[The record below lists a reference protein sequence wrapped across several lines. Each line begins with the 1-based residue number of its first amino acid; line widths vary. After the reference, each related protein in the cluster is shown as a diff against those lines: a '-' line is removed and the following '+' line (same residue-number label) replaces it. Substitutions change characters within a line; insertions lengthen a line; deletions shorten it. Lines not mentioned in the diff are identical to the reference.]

1 MICAEIL
8 EEVSEYTQ
16 AIRKSC
22 EILER
27 YGMVTGEYYRGIIDN
42 IGEYGGYFYLGEG
55 VCMPHAKP
63 KTGVLST
70 GLCIIKLNTP
80 VDFEGKKVRIF
91 FTLAARDEAAHF
103 VLMKQI
109 AEICSKKQSL
119 KKMLECRSSEE
130 MLMMMEE
137 EQ

>member
-63 KTGVLST
+63 ETGVLST

-80 VDFEGKKVRIF
+80 VDFEGKKSAHIF
-91 FTLAARDEAAHF
+91 LRWRPRDEAAHF

-109 AEICSKKQSL
+109 AEICSKKAKPEKDAGMQ
-119 KKMLECRSSEE
+119 K
-130 MLMMMEE
+130 
-137 EQ
+137 Q

>member
-1 MICAEIL
+1 
-8 EEVSEYTQ
+8 
-16 AIRKSC
+16 
-22 EILER
+22 
-27 YGMVTGEYYRGIIDN
+27 
-42 IGEYGGYFYLGEG
+42 

-63 KTGVLST
+63 ETGVLST

-109 AEICSKKQSL
+109 AGICSEKQSL

-130 MLMMMEE
+130 MLMMMEK

>member
-1 MICAEIL
+1 MISVRLLECLTPIMWKMDVITAGAGCLKTKGTICDSFSPLSEGRDVYKRQPMICAEIL

-55 VCMPHAKP
+55 VC
-63 KTGVLST
+63 LS
-70 GLCIIKLNTP
+70 LIHI
-80 VDFEGKKVRIF
+80 
-91 FTLAARDEAAHF
+91 
-103 VLMKQI
+103 
-109 AEICSKKQSL
+109 
-119 KKMLECRSSEE
+119 
-130 MLMMMEE
+130 
-137 EQ
+137 